1 VLIYL
6 EPDVQEKLL
15 TAFHFALNPGGY
27 LLLGSAE
34 GTARHDELFVP
45 VSKRRHIF
53 QRTGSG
59 KRQPLE
65 LRALQPVFGDVR
77 QVSARTTP
85 GPTAASLGDQ
95 QLLEHF
101 APPAVVVRRTGQI
114 VRLYGAM
121 DRYIQL
127 PTGDATL
134 DVLTLA
140 REALKP
146 TLRAA
151 LNDAVRHDRQKVLE
165 ALDIE
170 QEKIRSTVRITV
182 RPLGPATVDR
192 LWLIVFEELP
202 PSTRVTVER
211 PALAGRIWFNSSKPR
226 SAERGSSSSSCW
238 SNNSRA
244 ATRS

>member
-1 VLIYL
+1 M
-6 EPDVQEKLL
+6 
-15 TAFHFALNPGGY
+15 
-27 LLLGSAE
+27 
-34 GTARHDELFVP
+34 FVP

-85 GPTAASLGDQ
+85 EPTAASLGDQ

-140 REALKP
+140 RDSVETDRSGRHSTTP
-146 TLRAA
+146 SGTI
-151 LNDAVRHDRQKVLE
+151 VRKSSKS
-165 ALDIE
+165 LDIE

-202 PSTRVTVER
+202 PPLASQVDG

-226 SAERGSSSSSCW
+226 SAERGSSSSCS